1 MKVTR
6 VETRCVTVK
15 LDKPIGSALGQLHS
29 FGCILV
35 FVHCDSGVVGENLIF
50 TLNARRTR
58 VLQSMVEEMADLI
71 IGRDAGHIAGFWAR
85 AWRDINF
92 LGHKGVPVVGISA
105 LDGAL
110 WDALGKMSNLPLYR
124 ILGGAQDRVP
134 VYHSG
139 GLWLSSSGKELVA
152 EAERFA
158 AAGFRAMKMR
168 LGSPEPATDAARVR
182 AVRTAIG
189 PKIKLMADANQGLT
203 ENQAIRLGRAL
214 EEFDLTWFEEPLPAW
229 DLDGLARVA
238 AALDTPIASGETE
251 YTRYGFRRMLELR
264 SADILMPDLQRDR
277 GSHHRIHC
285 RTPGAQESDQHLYV
299 LSTLALALMI
309 QQVVAVEWS
318 TEPQAFPRVF
328 GIGGGG
334 ILDEKFWLPVL
345 TCAVTICALEL
356 LYRRTL
362 MGLAFLAIAEDNF
375 AARALGL
382 PERNLRM
389 ASYALAG
396 MIGGLAGFSGGQL
409 LLAFVANGPLL
420 NFYGFVPVALGGLG
434 NNRGAIVGGFAL
446 GLFQQ
451 AANFLVGGIFS
462 SVAVFMLFIVVL
474 LAAPRGLFGGHLAR
488 RV

>member
-124 ILGGAQDRVP
+124 VLGGAQDRVP

-139 GLWLSSSGKELVA
+139 GLWLSSSDKELVA

-238 AALDTPIASGETE
+238 AALDMPIASGETE

-264 SADILMPDLQRDR
+264 SADILMPDLQRVGGVSEFIRVGHMAESYDIPVSSHLFPETSLQVLGALANTIYLEYMPWFSKIYNETIKFAEGR
-277 GSHHRIHC
+277 LSFPTGRDGGSHSIKTTSRI
-285 RTPGAQESDQHLYV
+285 
-299 LSTLALALMI
+299 
-309 QQVVAVEWS
+309 
-318 TEPQAFPRVF
+318 
-328 GIGGGG
+328 
-334 ILDEKFWLPVL
+334 
-345 TCAVTICALEL
+345 
-356 LYRRTL
+356 
-362 MGLAFLAIAEDNF
+362 
-375 AARALGL
+375 
-382 PERNLRM
+382 
-389 ASYALAG
+389 
-396 MIGGLAGFSGGQL
+396 
-409 LLAFVANGPLL
+409 
-420 NFYGFVPVALGGLG
+420 
-434 NNRGAIVGGFAL
+434 
-446 GLFQQ
+446 
-451 AANFLVGGIFS
+451 
-462 SVAVFMLFIVVL
+462 
-474 LAAPRGLFGGHLAR
+474 
-488 RV
+488 

>member
-35 FVHCDSGVVGENLIF
+35 FVHCDSGIVGENLIF

-58 VLQSMVEEMADLI
+58 VLQSMVEEMADLV

-139 GLWLSSSGKELVA
+139 GLWLSSSDKELVA

-168 LGSPEPATDAARVR
+168 LGSPEPATDVARVR

-203 ENQAIRLGRAL
+203 ESQAIRLGRAL

-238 AALDTPIASGETE
+238 AALETPIASGETE

-264 SADILMPDLQRDR
+264 SADILMPDLQRVGGVSEFIRVGHMAESYDIPVS
-277 GSHHRIHC
+277 SHLFPE
-285 RTPGAQESDQHLYV
+285 TSLQV
-299 LSTLALALMI
+299 LGALANTIYLEYMPWFSKLYNETI
-309 QQVVAVEWS
+309 EFAEG
-318 TEPQAFPRVF
+318 QAIV
-328 GIGGGG
+328 
-334 ILDEKFWLPVL
+334 
-345 TCAVTICALEL
+345 
-356 LYRRTL
+356 
-362 MGLAFLAIAEDNF
+362 
-375 AARALGL
+375 
-382 PERNLRM
+382 PERP
-389 ASYALAG
+389 G
-396 MIGGLAGFSGGQL
+396 WGFT
-409 LLAFVANGPLL
+409 
-420 NFYGFVPVALGGLG
+420 
-434 NNRGAIVGGFAL
+434 
-446 GLFQQ
+446 
-451 AANFLVGGIFS
+451 FS
-462 SVAVFMLFIVVL
+462 QDYVS
-474 LAAPRGLFGGHLAR
+474 HLERA
-488 RV
+488 

>member
-35 FVHCDSGVVGENLIF
+35 FVHCDSGIVGENLIF

-58 VLQSMVEEMADLI
+58 VLQSMVEEMADLV

-110 WDALGKMSNLPLYR
+110 WDALGKMSNLPIYR

-139 GLWLSSSGKELVA
+139 GLWLSSSDKELVA

-168 LGSPEPATDAARVR
+168 LGSPEPATDVARVR

-203 ENQAIRLGRAL
+203 ESQAIRLGRAL

-264 SADILMPDLQRDR
+264 SADILMPDLQRVGGVSEFIRVGHMAESYDIPVSSHLFPETSLQVLGALANTIYLEYMPWFSKIYNETIKFAEGR
-277 GSHHRIHC
+277 LSFPNGRDGGSHSIKTTSRI
-285 RTPGAQESDQHLYV
+285 
-299 LSTLALALMI
+299 
-309 QQVVAVEWS
+309 
-318 TEPQAFPRVF
+318 
-328 GIGGGG
+328 
-334 ILDEKFWLPVL
+334 
-345 TCAVTICALEL
+345 
-356 LYRRTL
+356 
-362 MGLAFLAIAEDNF
+362 
-375 AARALGL
+375 
-382 PERNLRM
+382 
-389 ASYALAG
+389 
-396 MIGGLAGFSGGQL
+396 
-409 LLAFVANGPLL
+409 
-420 NFYGFVPVALGGLG
+420 
-434 NNRGAIVGGFAL
+434 
-446 GLFQQ
+446 
-451 AANFLVGGIFS
+451 
-462 SVAVFMLFIVVL
+462 
-474 LAAPRGLFGGHLAR
+474 
-488 RV
+488 

>member
-35 FVHCDSGVVGENLIF
+35 FVHCDSGIVGENLIF

-110 WDALGKMSNLPLYR
+110 WDALGKMSNLPIYR

-139 GLWLSSSGKELVA
+139 GLWLSSSDKELFA

-168 LGSPEPATDAARVR
+168 LGSPEPATDVARVR

-203 ENQAIRLGRAL
+203 ESQAIRLGRAL

-264 SADILMPDLQRDR
+264 SADILMPDLQRVGGVSEFIRVGHMAESYDIPVS
-277 GSHHRIHC
+277 SHLFPE
-285 RTPGAQESDQHLYV
+285 TSLQV
-299 LSTLALALMI
+299 LGALANTIYLEYMPWFSKLYNETI
-309 QQVVAVEWS
+309 KFAEG
-318 TEPQAFPRVF
+318 QAIV
-328 GIGGGG
+328 
-334 ILDEKFWLPVL
+334 
-345 TCAVTICALEL
+345 
-356 LYRRTL
+356 
-362 MGLAFLAIAEDNF
+362 
-375 AARALGL
+375 
-382 PERNLRM
+382 PERP
-389 ASYALAG
+389 G
-396 MIGGLAGFSGGQL
+396 WGFTFNQDYVS
-409 LLAFVANGPLL
+409 
-420 NFYGFVPVALGGLG
+420 
-434 NNRGAIVGGFAL
+434 
-446 GLFQQ
+446 
-451 AANFLVGGIFS
+451 
-462 SVAVFMLFIVVL
+462 
-474 LAAPRGLFGGHLAR
+474 HLERA
-488 RV
+488 

>member
-1 MKVTR
+1 
-6 VETRCVTVK
+6 
-15 LDKPIGSALGQLHS
+15 ALGQLHS

-35 FVHCDSGVVGENLIF
+35 FVHCDSGIVGENLIF

-58 VLQSMVEEMADLI
+58 VLQSMVEEMADLV

-139 GLWLSSSGKELVA
+139 GLWLSSSDKELVA

-168 LGSPEPATDAARVR
+168 LGSLEPATDIARVR

-189 PKIKLMADANQGLT
+189 PKIKLMADANQGLN
-203 ENQAIRLGRAL
+203 ESQAIRLGRAL
-214 EEFDLTWFEEPLPAW
+214 EEFDLTWCEEPLPAW

-264 SADILMPDLQRDR
+264 SADILMPDLQRVGGVSEFIRVGHMAESYDIPVS
-277 GSHHRIHC
+277 SHLFPE
-285 RTPGAQESDQHLYV
+285 TSLQV
-299 LSTLALALMI
+299 LGALANTIYLEYMPWFSKLYNETI
-309 QQVVAVEWS
+309 KFAEG
-318 TEPQAFPRVF
+318 QAIV
-328 GIGGGG
+328 
-334 ILDEKFWLPVL
+334 
-345 TCAVTICALEL
+345 
-356 LYRRTL
+356 
-362 MGLAFLAIAEDNF
+362 
-375 AARALGL
+375 
-382 PERNLRM
+382 PERP
-389 ASYALAG
+389 G
-396 MIGGLAGFSGGQL
+396 WGFTFNQDYVS
-409 LLAFVANGPLL
+409 
-420 NFYGFVPVALGGLG
+420 
-434 NNRGAIVGGFAL
+434 
-446 GLFQQ
+446 
-451 AANFLVGGIFS
+451 
-462 SVAVFMLFIVVL
+462 
-474 LAAPRGLFGGHLAR
+474 HLERA
-488 RV
+488 

>member
-35 FVHCDSGVVGENLIF
+35 FVHCELGIVGENLIF

-58 VLQSMVEEMADLI
+58 VLQSMVEEMADLV

-139 GLWLSSSGKELVA
+139 GLWLSSSDKELVA

-168 LGSPEPATDAARVR
+168 LGSLEPATDIARVR

-203 ENQAIRLGRAL
+203 ESQAIRLGRAL

-264 SADILMPDLQRDR
+264 SADILMPDLQRVGGVSEFIRVGHMAESYDIPVS
-277 GSHHRIHC
+277 SHLFPE
-285 RTPGAQESDQHLYV
+285 TSLQV
-299 LSTLALALMI
+299 LGALANTIYLEYMPWFSKLYNETI
-309 QQVVAVEWS
+309 KFAEG
-318 TEPQAFPRVF
+318 QAIV
-328 GIGGGG
+328 
-334 ILDEKFWLPVL
+334 
-345 TCAVTICALEL
+345 
-356 LYRRTL
+356 
-362 MGLAFLAIAEDNF
+362 
-375 AARALGL
+375 
-382 PERNLRM
+382 PERP
-389 ASYALAG
+389 G
-396 MIGGLAGFSGGQL
+396 WGFTFNQDYVS
-409 LLAFVANGPLL
+409 
-420 NFYGFVPVALGGLG
+420 
-434 NNRGAIVGGFAL
+434 
-446 GLFQQ
+446 
-451 AANFLVGGIFS
+451 
-462 SVAVFMLFIVVL
+462 
-474 LAAPRGLFGGHLAR
+474 HLERA
-488 RV
+488 